1 MRKNDLLFSAIY
13 MILMLVAGSRLLRLE
28 DMSSAVISAKLYP
41 WLIIGTGLIMGVV
54 ETGRALLAPK
64 LANEPGSA
72 GIWSRAFASRRIVL
86 LVLFIA
92 YLVLIPTLHFIYA
105 TGLFCFA
112 TMVALSPR
120 RNLSTMLLA
129 AGISAVTV
137 GAIYLLLVVYLQAFL
152 P

>member
-13 MILMLVAGSRLLRLE
+13 MILMLVAASRLFRLE

-41 WLIIGTGLIMGVV
+41 WLIIGTGLVMGAV
-54 ETGRALLAPK
+54 ETGRAIFAPK
-64 LANEPGSA
+64 LANEPSLA
-72 GIWSRAFASRRIVL
+72 QIWSRAFASRRIVL

-92 YLVLIPTLHFIYA
+92 YLALIPTLHFIYA
-105 TGLFCFA
+105 TGLFCFTA
-112 TMVALSPR
+112 MVALSPR
-120 RNLSTMLLA
+120 RNPSAMLLA
-129 AGISAVTV
+129 AGISIVTI